1 MKKHYFFLL
10 FLSTLINIIISS
22 SLQAKNSH
30 RLISLASGQIIHK
43 YKSNLDTLVTKKVDT
58 DEIKIQPNKIGR
70 LQSALDTADE
80 EIVVSNKIIDT
91 SKRSIDSIQ
100 KVEIKKIK
108 KYSNIVNASTV
119 LAVAISIPSIKKAN
133 NQAVNDYD
141 DSGYFFAAI
150 VLGLVVLIGYSLV
163 KLNSAKAKLKKG
175 WITQLDKK
183 WKFNYRVASVLLKIY
198 SIIGIAYSAWLYLVS
213 ILSYILLVWYII
225 YKLT

>member
-119 LAVAISIPSIKKAN
+119 AVVVAIPILNKEDKNSSN
-133 NQAVNDYD
+133 NSNYNGVIYVLLFYAVI
-141 DSGYFFAAI
+141 G
-150 VLGLVVLIGYSLV
+150 LIGYSI
-163 KLNSAKAKLKKG
+163 AKISSSKANLKKG
-175 WITQLDKK
+175 WTSQLSCW
-183 WKFNYRVASVLLKIY
+183 WKIGYFIS
-198 SIIGIAYSAWLYLVS
+198 SIFSKLYMFIGKAFVVFSAIIMAILYPL
-213 ILSYILLVWYII
+213 III
-225 YKLT
+225 YYFIKFR